1 MVVASEMDLI
11 KTIEDDEE
19 VENLSEDSEAE
30 IEVNWDQN
38 RGDEIVLNVRN
49 FISVSTNE
57 TKAIEEGA
65 LREWFSVR
73 FFRSGVQQRHMG

>member
-30 IEVNWDQN
+30 IEVNW
-38 RGDEIVLNVRN
+38 E
-49 FISVSTNE
+49 
-57 TKAIEEGA
+57 
-65 LREWFSVR
+65 
-73 FFRSGVQQRHMG
+73 